1 MQRRLAAIMFTDI
14 VGYTS
19 LMGKD
24 EDYAI
29 EILGINREIH
39 NTVLSRYKGNLI
51 KEMGDGILASFSS
64 NSDAVR
70 CALEIQEEAKAENI
84 KLRIGIHEGEMIFT
98 GEDVLGDGVNVASRL
113 EELADE
119 GCIFISG
126 AVYKDIKNKT
136 GISAE
141 FVEEKTLKNVEEPV
155 KVYKVTYEQDYLMKK
170 SVEDRKQKLS
180 VKRLPY
186 YVFAIAVIVIA
197 TLFIWFRPEKQPVI
211 NLQKSIAVLPF
222 ETITKDSAS
231 QYVADGV
238 REAILNNLQK
248 IKDLEVGSRT
258 SSETFRNSQKRIP
271 EIASELNVGSVMEG
285 SAQKFGDQIR
295 ITVQLIDGKTD
306 KHIWS
311 ENYDREWGDIFLIY
325 SEIAEEVARA
335 LQVVITPE
343 EKQKIDAIPTKN
355 VTAYD
360 YILQGRQEQWRYW
373 LERDTMALS
382 RAEDLYDKAL
392 KLDPDYA
399 LGWEKKGS
407 IYWEHNKYSEEY
419 FRENYLD
426 SVLWYCDKAIT
437 LDPDFGEPYLVKGMV
452 YHQRGNIESATNYF
466 EKTLEIAES
475 QNDDLASLE
484 ALWRLGYI
492 NLFKKDYIKGIS
504 LIQDALQL
512 AKGSPNEY
520 SHLLHRLGYA
530 YMLIGELEKAKNY
543 YIQSNN
549 LRGQTKHICFFYAY
563 MGNYESSIDCA
574 SAYHQK
580 NSSDQECIYLLANN
594 YLQIRDFES
603 SLKYFQRFRTVAM
616 ENKEIQIDNLYREG
630 FTLIQLGHEE
640 EGTKLIEE
648 QLNLL
653 EKSKKLERPDGY
665 DYHYAAI
672 YAFRGDY
679 KRALQHLLDY
689 EKNVLFPAPITNLI
703 PVSFI
708 QHDILFENIWDTEE
722 FKSFVNELQE
732 KKAAIREKVRE
743 MERGE
748 EMDL

>member
-1 MQRRLAAIMFTDI
+1 MSTRRLAAIMFTDI

-24 EDYAI
+24 EEYAI
-29 EILGINREIH
+29 EILAINREIH
-39 NTVLSRYKGNLI
+39 NTILSRYRGTLI

-98 GEDVLGDGVNVASRL
+98 GDDVLGDGVNVASRL
-113 EELADE
+113 EELAEE
-119 GCIFISG
+119 GCINISW

-155 KVYKVTYEQDYLMKK
+155 KVYKVTCEQDYLVKK
-170 SVEDRKQKLS
+170 SVEDREPKIS

-186 YVFAIAVIVIA
+186 YVFALAFIVIA
-197 TLFIWFRPEKQPVI
+197 ALFIWFRPEKQPVI

-231 QYVADGV
+231 QYIAEGV

-258 SSETFRNSQKRIP
+258 SSETYRNSPKRIP
-271 EIASELNVGSVMEG
+271 EIASELNVASVMEG

-343 EKQKIDAIPTKN
+343 EKQKIDAVPTKN

-360 YILQGRQEQWRYW
+360 YILQGRQEQWKYW
-373 LERDTMALS
+373 LKGDTIALG
-382 RAEDLYDKAL
+382 RAENLYDKAL

-399 LGWEKKGS
+399 LGWDKKGS
-407 IYWEHNKYSEEY
+407 IYWEHNYSKEY
-419 FRENYLD
+419 FKENYMD
-426 SVLWYCDKAIT
+426 SVLWYCEKAIT
-437 LDPDFGEPYLVKGMV
+437 LDPDLGDPYLVKGMV
-452 YHQRGNIESATNYF
+452 YHYRGNIESATNYF
-466 EKTLEIAES
+466 EKTFELAES
-475 QNDDLASLE
+475 QNNNITSRE
-484 ALWRLGYI
+484 ALWRLGFLY
-492 NLFKKDYIKGIS
+492 LYKKDYVEGIS
-504 LIQDALQL
+504 LIQDAVQR
-512 AKGSPNEY
+512 AKGSPNDY

-530 YMLIGELEKAKNY
+530 YLLIGEYEKAESY
-543 YIQSNN
+543 YIQSNT
-549 LRGQTKHICFFYAY
+549 LRGHDLRICYFYTH
-563 MGNYESSIDCA
+563 MGNSQASIDCA
-574 SAYHQK
+574 LAYYQT
-580 NSSDQECIYLLANN
+580 NSSDQYCIYLLANN

-603 SLKYFQRFRTVAM
+603 SLTYFQRLRNIT
-616 ENKEIQIDNLYREG
+616 KEEEYIQGIYLYREG
-630 FTLIQLGHEE
+630 FTLIQLGREE
-640 EGTKLIEE
+640 EGEKLIED
-648 QLNLL
+648 QLILL
-653 EKSKKLERPDGY
+653 DKSKKLGRPDGY

-672 YAFRGDY
+672 YAFMGDY
-679 KRALQHLLDY
+679 KRALQHLRDY
-689 EKNVLFPAPITNLI
+689 EKKVLFPGPITNLI
-703 PVSFI
+703 PVSYI
-708 QHDILFENIWDTEE
+708 QYDILFENLWDNDE
-722 FKSFVNELQE
+722 FKSFIKELQE
-732 KKAAIREKVRE
+732 EKAAIQAQIRE
-743 MERGE
+743 MDRGK
-748 EMDL
+748 EMDQ